1 MSDTQDGLV
10 SRLEGVMMPL
20 DERYVVL
27 RISDS
32 YYLIK
37 RNTTY
42 EMGRRGHRFC

>member
-10 SRLEGVMMPL
+10 SRLKGVMMPL

-32 YYLIK
+32 YYLI
-37 RNTTY
+37 TAY
-42 EMGRRGHRFC
+42 EMGRRKHRFC